1 MVAGN
6 PATIIKALPKN
17 TKSDLEIGAEVPMAG
32 MAEKLED
39 GSEI

>member
-6 PATIIKALPKN
+6 PARIIKELPRSGN
-17 TKSDLEIGAEVPMAG
+17 PDLKTGAEVPMAD

-39 GSEI
+39 GSRF